1 MKYRK
6 FSVLLV
12 PVVLAIVSTAGRA
25 QPKVPQ
31 WLAAA
36 AAATQTPV
44 YEIKNVPAVVLFNE
58 ETVNVSSDG
67 TLLRTVRHVV
77 RILEREG
84 RDEAVARVVYQ
95 TDSDKVKGI
104 NAWLIRKVGETKDYG
119 KKEVV
124 DIALVSNDLYNEA
137 RSALIIAED
146 DAEPGDVFGYESV
159 LEERSI
165 FSQFHFGFQSDIPV
179 LKSRFVLNMP
189 AGWKAD
195 GVTFNAAKVTPTV
208 NGTSYVWE
216 MRDLKPIRPEPQSPS
231 WSSLAPR
238 LAVSIFPEQPVATRL
253 KTFSNWNEVAT
264 WMAEL
269 EESQMT
275 ISPELTAKAKELTAN
290 AKTEFEKIRAIS
302 RYAQNLQYISIQVGT
317 GRGGGYTPRPSA
329 DVFAKAY
336 GDCKDKANLMRAML
350 SVVGINSYLVSITS
364 GDPTYVRAEW
374 ASPHQFNH
382 CIIAIKIANETVAE
396 SVVTHPTLGR
406 LLIFDPT
413 DSYTPIGDLPESQ
426 QGSLALI
433 DHKSTTGL
441 TLMPVMPG
449 KANKLDRKV
458 DVSLLPDGS
467 INGTI
472 VERTLGQAARDER
485 ARLKGLSLADY
496 NRVIDRW
503 ISRGAAGAKS
513 TKITPTDNHDEGRF
527 DLKVEFTA
535 NSYAQLMQQRLM
547 VFKPAVVGRLDRLS
561 FGDGKRLNPY
571 LIEASSY
578 SENVRIKLPEGF
590 LVDEMPESAK
600 IESEFGKYDVTFSVA
615 DGHLLVTR
623 SLELNR
629 ATVPADKY
637 ESVRSFFGKMHAL
650 EQSPVVLIKK

>member
-1 MKYRK
+1 MYSRNRSLFLLPIFFVVAS
-6 FSVLLV
+6 FS
-12 PVVLAIVSTAGRA
+12 TYA
-25 QPKVPQ
+25 QPKAPQ
-31 WLAAA
+31 WMS
-36 AAATQTPV
+36 AATAGQTPV
-44 YEIKNVPAVVLFNE
+44 YDVKNVPAVVLFSE

-67 TLLRTVRHVV
+67 TLLRTVRHAV

-84 RDEAVARVVYQ
+84 REEAVARVVYQ
-95 TDSDKVKGI
+95 TDSDKVKDL
-104 NAWLIRKVGETKDYG
+104 NAWLIKRGGVTKEYG
-119 KKEVV
+119 KKERLDV
-124 DIALVSNDLYNEA
+124 ALVSNDLYNEA
-137 RSALIIAED
+137 RSVLIIAED
-146 DAEPGDVFGYESV
+146 DAEVGDVFGFESV
-159 LEERSI
+159 IEERTI
-165 FSQFHFGFQSDIPV
+165 FSQFHFGFQNDIPV
-179 LKSRFVLNMP
+179 LHSRFVLNMP

-195 GVTFNAAKVTPTV
+195 AVTFNAAKVTPSV
-208 NGTSYVWE
+208 NGTNYVWE

-264 WMAEL
+264 WMASL
-269 EESQMT
+269 EESQVT

-290 AKTEFEKIRAIS
+290 AKTEFEKVRAIS
-302 RYAQNLQYISIQVGT
+302 RYAQNIQYISIQVGT

-329 DVFAKAY
+329 EVFARSY

-350 SVVGINSYLVSITS
+350 SVVGIESYLVSITS

-382 CIIAIKIANETVAE
+382 CIIAIKIGNETLAE

-433 DHKSTTGL
+433 DHKSTTDL
-441 TLMPVMPG
+441 TMMPIMPG
-449 KANKLDRKV
+449 KANKLDRNV
-458 DVSLLPDGS
+458 DVSLMPDGS
-467 INGTI
+467 ISGT
-472 VERTLGQAARDER
+472 VTEKTLGQAARDER
-485 ARLKGLSLADY
+485 ARLKGLSLDDY

-503 ISRGAAGAKS
+503 ISRGASGAKS

-535 NSYAQLMQQRLM
+535 NSYAQLMQQQLM

-571 LIEASSY
+571 LIDASSY

-590 LVDEMPESAK
+590 TVDEIPESAK
-600 IESEFGKYDVTFSVA
+600 IESEFGKYDVKFSVA
-615 DGHLLVTR
+615 DGHLLVSR
-623 SLELNR
+623 SLDLNR

-637 ESVRSFFGKMHAL
+637 ESVKTFFGKMHAL

>member
-1 MKYRK
+1 MNSRK
-6 FSVLLV
+6 FSWLLAV
-12 PVVLAIVSTAGRA
+12 PFIFTIASITAIA
-25 QPKVPQ
+25 QPKAPQ
-31 WLAAA
+31 WLT
-36 AAATQTPV
+36 ATTSLQTPV

-67 TLLRTVRHVV
+67 TLLRTVRQAV
-77 RILEREG
+77 RVLEREG
-84 RDEAVARVVYQ
+84 REEAVARVVYQ

-104 NAWLIRKVGETKDYG
+104 NAWLIKKAGTTKEYG
-119 KKEVV
+119 KKEIIDV
-124 DIALVSNDLYNEA
+124 ALANNDLYNEA
-137 RSALIIAED
+137 RSALVIAED

-165 FSQFHFGFQSDIPV
+165 FSQFHFAFQSDIPV
-179 LKSRFVLNMP
+179 LHSRFVLNMP

-195 GVTFNAAKVTPTV
+195 GVTFNAAKVTPSV
-208 NGTSYVWE
+208 NGTSHVWE

-302 RYAQNLQYISIQVGT
+302 RYAQNIQYISIQVGT

-350 SVVGINSYLVSITS
+350 SVVGIDSYLVSITS

-382 CIIAIKIANETVAE
+382 CIIAIRIGNETVVE

-449 KANKLDRKV
+449 KANMLDRSV
-458 DVSLLPDGS
+458 DVSLSPDGS
-467 INGTI
+467 ISGTV
-472 VERTLGQAARDER
+472 VEKTLGQAARDER

-513 TKITPTDNHDEGRF
+513 TKIVPTDNQDEGRF
-527 DLKVEFTA
+527 DLTVEFTA

-561 FGDGKRLNPY
+561 FADGKRMNPY
-571 LIEASSY
+571 MIDASSY

-590 LVDEMPESAK
+590 EVDEIPESAK
-600 IESEFGKYDVTFSVA
+600 IESEFGKYDVSFKVV
-615 DGHLLVTR
+615 DGHLLVKR
-623 SLELNR
+623 SLDLNR

-637 ESVRSFFGKMHAL
+637 ESVRSFFGRMHAL